1 MIEFL
6 ERLGPHGDDEWMDD
20 LLPSRYWATFR
31 DSAVS
36 PLGIVYAGLPAS
48 TGDLERAWGSS
59 PLFILE
65 VQSPRANFSSA
76 AFVVDGRERLS
87 PQLEVGIVFFWWN
100 VFFNFAFICLFLG
113 NLFLIIIYLFLGGIC
128 FSV

>member
-59 PLFILE
+59 PLYILE

-87 PQLEVGIVFFWWN
+87 PQLEVGIVFLVECVFQFCIHLSFFW
-100 VFFNFAFICLFLG
+100 G
-113 NLFLIIIYLFLGGIC
+113 MC
-128 FSV
+128 F